1 MLTIK
6 WGLVSV
12 PSPIPPDL
20 SRLIA
25 FKLILTVVCTQ
36 HEAQVLGH
44 LTGQRILRWYV
55 LVAGLSTAITSSS
68 HCLQVV
74 ALSLISPFP
83 PSAFYLKILSW
94 GAVDGGSMVSV
105 AMDWILW
112 NTMLARPAMLCTMPP
127 HYYYLSTSIGSH
139 RHYAFKSSRGW
150 CPRVLE

>member
-55 LVAGLSTAITSSS
+55 LVLELGLGSAAAITSSS

-83 PSAFYLKILSW
+83 PSAFYLKILSC

-105 AMDWILW
+105 AMDWIL
-112 NTMLARPAMLCTMPP
+112 
-127 HYYYLSTSIGSH
+127 
-139 RHYAFKSSRGW
+139 
-150 CPRVLE
+150 

>member
-1 MLTIK
+1 M
-6 WGLVSV
+6 GLGIS
-12 PSPIPPDL
+12 SL
-20 SRLIA
+20 SHSTRSIQAYCLQINLNCCMYA
-25 FKLILTVVCTQ
+25 ARSSSFGTFNWATHFEMVC
-36 HEAQVLGH
+36 LG
-44 LTGQRILRWYV
+44 
-55 LVAGLSTAITSSS
+55 AGLSTAITSSS

-83 PSAFYLKILSW
+83 PSAFYLKILSC

-112 NTMLARPAMLCTMPP
+112 NTMLARPAMLHTMPP